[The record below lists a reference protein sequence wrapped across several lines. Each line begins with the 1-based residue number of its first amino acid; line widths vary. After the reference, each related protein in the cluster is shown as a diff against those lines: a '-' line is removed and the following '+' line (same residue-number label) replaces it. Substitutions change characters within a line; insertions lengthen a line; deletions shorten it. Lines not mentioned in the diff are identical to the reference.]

1 MKKGNVITISDVA
14 EALGVSKTTVSR
26 AISGKGRIGEAT
38 RQKVLAYIEEHD
50 YKPNVIARGLAQSKT
65 FNLCV
70 VMPEDYALV
79 DLPFFQEV
87 ITGIQEIAGMNEYDI
102 LLCICQENDITGL
115 ERVVRNR
122 KVDGIVLLRT
132 FLKDPQIELLLE
144 KKIPFV
150 TTGSTAYRKVK
161 QVDNDQQ
168 SACRELTSIL
178 LMRQMKHIALLGG
191 SESFVVNQNR
201 YKGYQ
206 QAYREAGREVEETLV
221 YRNLE
226 SRAFMDRAVE
236 EMVVYLD
243 ELQRPNGLFYHAPDV
258 PYFWARGNGWMAV
271 GMAELLLS
279 TPEDNPNHARIL
291 EGYRLMMKSL
301 KDYQDKSGMWNQ
313 LIDKAD
319 CWPETSGSAMFTYA
333 MIMGVKMG
341 WLEAEEYGPIARKA
355 WIALVPYINK
365 DGDVEEVCVGTG
377 KKNDLQYYY
386 DRPRIIGD
394 YHGQAPMLWCT
405 YALLCK

>member
-1 MKKGNVITISDVA
+1 MITILQA
-14 EALGVSKTTVSR
+14 
-26 AISGKGRIGEAT
+26 
-38 RQKVLAYIEEHD
+38 QAYH
-50 YKPNVIARGLAQSKT
+50 
-65 FNLCV
+65 
-70 VMPEDYALV
+70 
-79 DLPFFQEV
+79 
-87 ITGIQEIAGMNEYDI
+87 
-102 LLCICQENDITGL
+102 
-115 ERVVRNR
+115 
-122 KVDGIVLLRT
+122 
-132 FLKDPQIELLLE
+132 
-144 KKIPFV
+144 
-150 TTGSTAYRKVK
+150 TTGK
-161 QVDNDQQ
+161 
-168 SACRELTSIL
+168 RE
-178 LMRQMKHIALLGG
+178 
-191 SESFVVNQNR
+191 
-201 YKGYQ
+201 Y
-206 QAYREAGREVEETLV
+206 
-221 YRNLE
+221 
-226 SRAFMDRAVE
+226 MDRAVK
-236 EMVVYLD
+236 EMVVYLA

-333 MIMGVKMG
+333 MIMGVKKG
-341 WLEAEEYGPIARKA
+341 WLDAEEYGPIARKA